1 MQMLTRAGDR
11 DEVGEGG
18 EHIAET
24 GHRNEAL
31 HEDSRRV
38 RVRCGP
44 RYGRNTTVC
53 TDCVCVQQSL
63 NNSILSVIQFYF
75 ILNLPHNRE
84 DKITHLPDD
93 VGRVP

>member
-44 RYGRNTTVC
+44 RYGRNTTVL
-53 TDCVCVQQSL
+53 CVQQSL

-84 DKITHLPDD
+84 AVSYTHL
-93 VGRVP
+93 RAHET